1 MTRLPPRNLT
11 PTLCAKLRE
20 DLLEAAKVVGEKHG
34 LIAEVGEPR
43 DIDLRSGFELRLRF
57 GIALPD
63 GTLFEPERALFEVMA
78 DMYGLRPE
86 HFGAEFVSNGEC
98 FRITG
103 LNPNRPRYPISAERI
118 FDGRNFKFTAENV
131 AFKLAGL
138 GPFETGAEGAD

>member
-11 PTLCAKLRE
+11 PELCAKLRE
-20 DLLEAAKVVGEKHG
+20 DLLEAAMDVAAKHG
-34 LIAEVGEPR
+34 LVAEMGEPR
-43 DIDLRSGFELRLRF
+43 DIDLRSGFELRLRL

-78 DMYGLRPE
+78 DMCGLRAD

-118 FDGRNFKFTAENV
+118 FDGRSFKFTAENV
-131 AFKLAGL
+131 ALKLAGS
-138 GPFETGAEGAD
+138 